1 MHWPFFGRI
10 KFHKNFIPS
19 IHFTLSLLQCPSA
32 TLSYSQLL
40 TWRVRANRYY
50 RSGRHTVSTLR
61 WSSYTAIRC
70 MQSGSEIRLLDNV
83 HWTSYGC
90 RLKLPTDP
98 LAVQIEHC
106 YGCYGSRC
114 NSQPNASRAQRRLR
128 LSNDCFTLSV
138 PFLLAEVEL
147 RRFAYFVQSANQT
160 LLDIRNILSAVQFDT
175 AECVHFEFCLQR
187 KPLNFRFYGRSFAI
201 AALVGKEYKRVQQ
214 KYNNLI
220 LFCSKFAVFRLPLDR
235 RGHYLARIWRQSRW
249 TVSRLDVGG
258 KDWRSL
264 VVSKISINLVDFL
277 NGKVHVRGRLFE
289 MDKPSLKFRSGFK
302 PVPRTS
308 ASDWVKLTETYGN
321 LSNWQIPW
329 DIMNFMAVNLKF

>member
-1 MHWPFFGRI
+1 M
-10 KFHKNFIPS
+10 S
-19 IHFTLSLLQCPSA
+19 IGH
-32 TLSYSQLL
+32 
-40 TWRVRANRYY
+40 
-50 RSGRHTVSTLR
+50 HTVAGWNFQLTSLQFKLNIVMVVT
-61 WSSYTAIRC
+61 
-70 MQSGSEIRLLDNV
+70 V
-83 HWTSYGC
+83 HDATHSQMLAEHKGDCGC
-90 RLKLPTDP
+90 LT
-98 LAVQIEHC
+98 I
-106 YGCYGSRC
+106 
-114 NSQPNASRAQRRLR
+114 ASLCRFPFYWLR
-128 LSNDCFTLSV
+128 LSFGGSGISSRV
-138 PFLLAEVEL
+138 PKPDSLGYQEYSLGGPVWH
-147 RRFAYFVQSANQT
+147 
-160 LLDIRNILSAVQFDT
+160 T

-302 PVPRTS
+302 PMPRT
-308 ASDWVKLTETYGN
+308 KIRQRLG
-321 LSNWQIPW
+321 
-329 DIMNFMAVNLKF
+329 